1 MKIQKYQYGA
11 SYTPISREVMGQS
24 QAEQPATS
32 SSSEKKDD
40 KLIEQEIIKV
50 LGENGIPTDVDYFLS
65 QAQSF
70 LQDSTNIFSGKK
82 TNTMSQLIRLR
93 SLANRLQHNNTLYK
107 NATGRI
113 KAENTGSDVAISNDG
128 NLYVYD
134 GESVKKVT
142 PTEYSKNPEDYQVL
156 TNAELIHLR
165 ERDPNLKFDESIL
178 HDLSN
183 SIGMKSIM
191 EQVIGVIKKFGTSTQ
206 KGYTVKA
213 GGQVQRGLEALM
225 SLGPN
230 GFYEIETS
238 DSKAA
243 QDINSAI
250 VYLYKNLNTNAKNV
264 LRATTAAEGLN
275 PSDVNDVTRILKEA
289 LFEHTDTSIK
299 VNAIKDPTKGSGS
312 GSGNSAG
319 SQIKE
324 VWGDF
329 VTKDGGSY
337 RNTNIVM
344 PGGNVSFNVP
354 AKHYNFIEGK
364 KNTAI
369 DNVTLG
375 DESFNNLI
383 SKGFIDTRRTS
394 YIGDLPID
402 NMAFAGKDI
411 IVDNTRGGTVMYLP
425 IKQDGELDLSM
436 MKQMSEIQ
444 DQIIK
449 SRITNAEAKKKIW
462 EDNGFTYNEAL
473 DVGVPINE
481 TLGRYWTQV
490 AYISTAANSFKNK
503 DLKYSSMLSPV
514 DDSVIENLGSAYN
527 LNPNNKN
534 KSKVDLTAG
543 WFGKSYQGMLFIPM
557 QDNQNEVLVAGGAA
571 YMPKPN
577 TDVIKARQDAV
588 RLGGGYDYGTGLY
601 NRNLAGTTAGDLD

>member
-24 QAEQPATS
+24 QGEPATS
-32 SSSEKKDD
+32 PSSEKKDD

-50 LGENGIPTDVDYFLS
+50 LEENGIPTDVDYFLS

-93 SLANRLQHNNTLYK
+93 SLANRLQHNNVLYK
-107 NATGRI
+107 NATDRI
-113 KAENTGSDVAISNDG
+113 KVENTGSDVAISNDG

-142 PTEYSKNPEDYQVL
+142 PTDYSKNPEEYQVL

-191 EQVIGVIKKFGTSTQ
+191 EQVIGAIKKFGTSTQ

-225 SLGPN
+225 SLGPD
-230 GFYEIETS
+230 GLYEIETS

-299 VNAIKDPTKGSGS
+299 VPTKGSGS
-312 GSGNSAG
+312 GSGDSAG

-364 KNTAI
+364 ENTAI

-383 SKGFIDTRRTS
+383 SKGLIDTRRTS

-449 SRITNAEAKKKIW
+449 SRITNTEAKKKIW

-473 DVGVPINE
+473 DVGVPVNE

-490 AYISTAANSFKNK
+490 AYTSTAANSFKNK

-588 RLGGGYDYGTGLY
+588 RLGGYDYGTGLY
-601 NRNLAGTTAGDLD
+601 NRNLVGTTAGDLD

>member
-24 QAEQPATS
+24 QGEPATS
-32 SSSEKKDD
+32 PSSEKKDD

-50 LGENGIPTDVDYFLS
+50 LEENGIPTDVDYFLS

-82 TNTMSQLIRLR
+82 TNTMSQIIRLK

-107 NATGRI
+107 NATERI
-113 KAENTGSDVAISNDG
+113 KVENTGSDVAISNDG

-142 PTEYSKNPEDYQVL
+142 PTDYSKNPEEYQVL
-156 TNAELIHLR
+156 TNTELIHLR

-191 EQVIGVIKKFGTSTQ
+191 KQVTEVIKKFGTSTQ
-206 KGYTVKA
+206 KGYIVKA

-225 SLGPN
+225 SLGPD

-238 DSKAA
+238 DSKAV

-275 PSDVNDVTRILKEA
+275 PSDMNDVTRILKEA
-289 LFEHTDTSIK
+289 LFEHTNTSIK

-364 KNTAI
+364 ENTAI

-411 IVDNTRGGTVMYLP
+411 IVDNTHGGTVMYLP

-449 SRITNAEAKKKIW
+449 SGITNVEAKKKIW

-490 AYISTAANSFKNK
+490 AYTSTAANSFKNK

-601 NRNLAGTTAGDLD
+601 NRNLVGTTAEDLD